1 MKTVIIEIINLIDK
15 SKRRLHKEE
24 KIIMKNRSRSEE
36 TAQNMEERPKRKK
49 ENERLREMTIE

>member
-36 TAQNMEERPKRKK
+36 TAQNMEERPQRKK

>member
-1 MKTVIIEIINLIDK
+1 MKTVIIEIINLIDE
-15 SKRRLHKEE
+15 SKRRLQKEE

>member
-15 SKRRLHKEE
+15 SKRRLQKEE